1 MGPWKGVVS
10 CWLPL
15 THQLLP
21 LLRLQMLLRSA
32 LGRLQHKLESQLWAH
47 AAAESRF
54 DHSCLIEAKKVKQ

>member
-32 LGRLQHKLESQLWAH
+32 LGHLQHKLESQLWAH